1 MLVSSTSG
9 NPTCTTCIL
18 CARPECT
25 NACVASLQ
33 TEHIVFCKPSTLQ
46 KELYRAFLD
55 DKAVKKTLA
64 SETFDQSRLR
74 WAQSLCDLTRPSA
87 GADAHSG
94 EGSSLGTQVLGLITK
109 LSKILNHPDLVIG
122 KKDGCEEEESVPDL
136 EGPRVDDIFPVGY
149 MAGDAGQSGKM
160 QFVFAVLKEAKIC
173 GDRVVVVS
181 NYTTTLGLL
190 ETICKGLQYPY
201 IRLDGSTDVSKRGDL
216 VKQFNDP
223 RSDVMVFLLSSKA
236 GGVGLNLIGGNR
248 IILLDPAW
256 NPATDLQAMAR
267 VWRFGQKKE
276 VFIYRTLTSGTI
288 EERVFQK
295 QVWLSVTHETRNI
308 NSNIS
313 DQNAHKSLQFLLH
326 RLQAYGVLPT
336 GKSTLS
342 LSPQLKNP
350 RVLRQCQRG
359 IPSC

>member
-1 MLVSSTSG
+1 
-9 NPTCTTCIL
+9 
-18 CARPECT
+18 
-25 NACVASLQ
+25 
-33 TEHIVFCKPSTLQ
+33 
-46 KELYRAFLD
+46 
-55 DKAVKKTLA
+55 
-64 SETFDQSRLR
+64 
-74 WAQSLCDLTRPSA
+74 
-87 GADAHSG
+87 
-94 EGSSLGTQVLGLITK
+94 LGTQVLGLITK

-149 MAGDAGQSGKM
+149 KAGDAGQSGKM